1 MTTGLVS
8 RLQEIP
14 GVASVAVDLT
24 DTGGGINVRLEP
36 DADEMAVMEKLRSI
50 LVAYGIRSADP
61 KVKLGRKG
69 RVEPPGGFGVEV
81 SITPMRTGARIEVS
95 TKSVKSF
102 RIVPADPSAIAQ
114 GLADAWCQVIG
125 KLPVEIVEVSVA
137 DGGRL
142 RVVTSDGDRETTG
155 TADVAAGWERA
166 LTQAVG
172 EALGQAKASLVD
184 PPQMAV
190 NS

>member
-1 MTTGLVS
+1 MTTGLVA
-8 RLQEIP
+8 RLQQIP

-36 DADEMAVMEKLRSI
+36 DADEFAVMEKLRSV

-69 RVEPPGGFGVEV
+69 RVEPPGGLGVEV
-81 SITPMRTGARIEVS
+81 SITPLRTGARIEVAS
-95 TKSVKSF
+95 KSVKSF
-102 RIVPADPSAIAQ
+102 RVVPATPSAIAQ
-114 GLADAWCQVIG
+114 GLADAWCQVVG
-125 KLPVEIVEVSVA
+125 KLPVEIVEVSVG
-137 DGGRL
+137 DGGQL
-142 RVVTSDGDRETTG
+142 TVVASDGEKETIG

-172 EALGQAKASLVD
+172 EALGEIEASVVD
-184 PPQMAV
+184 PPPMAV

>member
-1 MTTGLVS
+1 MTTGLVA

-69 RVEPPGGFGVEV
+69 RVDPPGGFGVEV
-81 SITPMRTGARIEVS
+81 SISPLKSGARIEVS

-102 RIVPADPSAIAQ
+102 RIVPANPSAIAQ

-125 KLPVEIVEVSVA
+125 KKPVEIVDVSVG
-137 DGGRL
+137 DGGQL
-142 RVVTSDGDRETTG
+142 AVVASDGEREITG

-172 EALGQAKASLVD
+172 EALGQARASLVE
-184 PPQMAV
+184 PPPMAV